1 MDYSKLKEI
10 TVKTQAELD
19 AIPENYKGR
28 IYIEFGT
35 QDEPAVVN
43 RRYYRSVEARNNS
56 SVVAWDKSSV
66 EACDN
71 SSVVAWD
78 KSSVVAWGNS
88 NVEACDNSSVEA
100 RNNSSVIARDNSNV
114 EACDNSSVIA
124 RDNSNVEACDNSNV
138 EARNNSSVIARDN
151 SSVEACDNSSV
162 VACDNSSVVAWGNTQ
177 VNQKSTSPKIK
188 TSENARIVY
197 DPKNTNEYIDFYGI
211 KHTKTQATL
220 YKAVHKIDG
229 RYVSHYDKSFEY
241 EIGKIIKAEIDPN
254 TYAMCGRGIHISHL
268 NWALGFGSKW
278 DDLAILE
285 VTTRIEDIVCPENTD
300 GKVRT
305 SRVKVIREVPM
316 NECGVYG
323 KILANRRKQQ

>member
-10 TVKTQAELD
+10 TVRSQTELD
-19 AIPENYKGR
+19 AIPEDYKGR

-43 RRYYRSVEARNNS
+43 LRYYYSVVACGNSNVIACDNSNVIARGNS
-56 SVVAWDKSSV
+56 SVEVRDNSSV
-66 EACDN
+66 AACDN
-71 SSVVAWD
+71 SSVA
-78 KSSVVAWGNS
+78 
-88 NVEACDNSSVEA
+88 ACDNSSVEA
-100 RNNSSVIARDNSNV
+100 
-114 EACDNSSVIA
+114 C
-124 RDNSNVEACDNSNV
+124 
-138 EARNNSSVIARDN
+138 
-151 SSVEACDNSSV
+151 
-162 VACDNSSVVAWGNTQ
+162 GNTQ
-177 VNQKSTSPKIK
+177 VNQKSESSKI
-188 TSENARIVY
+188 TISGNARIVY

-211 KHTKTQATL
+211 KHTKTRATL

-254 TYAMCGRGIHISHL
+254 TSETCGRGIHISHL
-268 NWALGFGSKW
+268 YWALNFGSKW

-285 VTTRIEDIVCPENTD
+285 VTTRIDDIVCPKNTD

-305 SRVKVIREVPM
+305 SRVKVIREVPLG
-316 NECGVYG
+316 ECGVYG

>member
-10 TVKTQAELD
+10 TVRSQTELD
-19 AIPENYKGR
+19 AIPEDYKGR
-28 IYIEFGT
+28 ICIEFGT

-43 RRYYRSVEARNNS
+43 RRYYYSVIARNNS
-56 SVVAWDKSSV
+56 SVVARDNSSV
-66 EACDN
+66 VAFDK

-78 KSSVVAWGNS
+78 KSSVVAW
-88 NVEACDNSSVEA
+88 DKSSVVAWEYSSVVA
-100 RNNSSVIARDNSNV
+100 RNNSSV
-114 EACDNSSVIA
+114 
-124 RDNSNVEACDNSNV
+124 
-138 EARNNSSVIARDN
+138 
-151 SSVEACDNSSV
+151 
-162 VACDNSSVVAWGNTQ
+162 VAWEYSSVVAWAYSSVVARGNTQ

-188 TSENARIVY
+188 TSGNARIVY

-229 RYVSHYDKSFEY
+229 HYVSHYDKSVEY

-254 TYAMCGRGIHISHL
+254 TSKTCGRGIHISHL
-268 NWALGFGSKW
+268 NWALTFGSKW

-285 VTTRIEDIVCPENTD
+285 VTTRIDDIVCPKNTD

-305 SRVKVIREVPM
+305 SRVKVIREVPLG
-316 NECGVYG
+316 ECGVYG